1 MINSQH
7 AGLPFLLQAHLVLET
22 SRSSR
27 LILYWIRL
35 EARARF
41 EALAEARRQ
50 MATEPVD
57 QVRDLLIPGPGGDI
71 PIRVY
76 SPKAQKPLR
85 ALIYFHGGGWVLGD
99 LESHDHVCRALANS
113 VPCVVI
119 SVDYR
124 LAPEHKFP
132 AAVDDSY
139 AATQWIGNHA
149 YQLGVDRSR
158 IAVGGDSAG
167 GNLAAVVSQI
177 ARDRGDP
184 HIIHQL
190 LIYPATDMRMGMPS
204 IDENADGPLLT
215 KAAMHWF
222 VNHYLNG
229 ERDRIDPLA
238 SPLLATNLRG
248 LPPAFII
255 TAECDPIRD
264 EGEAYGRRLKDAGVP
279 VDVERYEGM
288 PHGFFSFGAALDG
301 GRRAFADVTARL
313 RSAFGLDEV
322 SRSADSAA

>member
-1 MINSQH
+1 MSLDPQ
-7 AGLPFLLQAHLVLET
+7 AKALFDFLGITQLAPLET
-22 SRSSR
+22 MTPQ
-27 LILYWIRL
+27 
-35 EARARF
+35 EARQGF
-41 EALAEARRQ
+41 EKLAEARRQ
-50 MATEPVD
+50 IVPEPVD
-57 QVRDLLIPGPGGDI
+57 QIRDLKIPGPAGEI

-76 SPKAQKPLR
+76 SPKVQSPAP

-113 VPCVVI
+113 APCVVL

-132 AAVDDSY
+132 AAVHDSF
-139 AATQWIGNHA
+139 AATQWIADHA
-149 YQLGVDRSR
+149 RELGVDASR

-177 ARDRGDP
+177 ARDRGGP
-184 HIIHQL
+184 KLIYQL
-190 LIYPATDMRMGMPS
+190 LIYPGTDMRMGFPS

-215 KAAMHWF
+215 KPAMQWF

-229 ERDRIDPLA
+229 EEDRTDPLA
-238 SPLLATNLRG
+238 SPFLASNLRG

-255 TAECDPIRD
+255 TAECDPLRD
-264 EGEAYGRRLKDAGVP
+264 EGEAYGLRLEEAGVP
-279 VDVERYEGM
+279 VDIEQYEGM
-288 PHGFFSFGAALDG
+288 PHGFFSFGAALEG
-301 GRRAFADVTARL
+301 GRRAFADTSSRL
-313 RSAFGLDEV
+313 RSAFQLEEV